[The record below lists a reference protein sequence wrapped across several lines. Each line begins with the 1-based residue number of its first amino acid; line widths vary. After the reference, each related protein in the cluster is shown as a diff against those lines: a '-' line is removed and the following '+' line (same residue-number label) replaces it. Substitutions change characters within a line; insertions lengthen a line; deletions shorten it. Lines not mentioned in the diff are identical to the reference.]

1 MDLAACIELIEKP
14 MGIFSILEEE
24 CMFPKSSDVSFKNKL
39 YDQHLGKNGCFL
51 KPKAVKGKPEAHFSL
66 FHYAGTV
73 DYNISGWLDKNKDPL
88 NESVVQL
95 YQKSSVRILSM
106 LYASFSATDVGS
118 GAKKGAKKKGAS
130 FQTVSAFFRE
140 NLGKLMTN
148 LRTTHPHFVRCL
160 IPNESKTPGVME
172 NSLVLHQLRCN
183 GGCWR
188 ASGSAGKG
196 SPAGSSTGTSNRGTG
211 F

>member
-1 MDLAACIELIEKP
+1 MGKGALHRNQPGNMNYLTVYQSIHLLLQP

-51 KPKAVKGKPEAHFSL
+51 KPKVVKGKPEAHFSL

-106 LYASFSATDVGS
+106 LYASFSATDGNDNQSS
-118 GAKKGAKKKGAS
+118 GLK
-130 FQTVSAFFRE
+130 
-140 NLGKLMTN
+140 
-148 LRTTHPHFVRCL
+148 
-160 IPNESKTPGVME
+160 
-172 NSLVLHQLRCN
+172 
-183 GGCWR
+183 
-188 ASGSAGKG
+188 
-196 SPAGSSTGTSNRGTG
+196 
-211 F
+211 